1 MAAANSVIL
10 YLDTAPAIMAL
21 EPADAGALFVA
32 ILQHAGGNCVEIS
45 TLPGVIRPLFM
56 MFSAQI
62 DRDKAKYA
70 EVCKERA
77 ESGRKGGLKKSANAG
92 KSKQMLANAGKSSK
106 SKQMLANAGKSS
118 KSWQTLANLADSDSD
133 SDSDINKEISLTR
146 DKETLDAFSL
156 SAEDSAP
163 LTQSALN
170 PKATSFKH
178 WTKEQLK
185 NAVAEC
191 VAAHPEFSEFA
202 ADFVDYWYEPT
213 ASGKP
218 RLWRE
223 KAWDTTRRLRTWEK
237 KEGGHSVA
245 ARPVSGHSAHPE
257 PGTREWEEL
266 HRREMEA
273 F

>member
-106 SKQMLANAGKSS
+106 S
-118 KSWQTLANLADSDSD
+118 WQTLANLADSD

-191 VAAHPEFSEFA
+191 VAAHPEFSKFA

-223 KAWDTTRRLRTWEK
+223 KAWDTTLRLRTWEK
-237 KEGGHSVA
+237 KELGHNVA